1 MTSKERDLIQVI
13 GHLLD
18 AVKDLQ
24 ATCSSLNEMI
34 SERLPDLTASERDI
48 LKNDSRR
55 FVALAQESAR
65 NSDFFNLLAASVDR
79 LDEGVGEALLPGM
92 R

>member
-18 AVKDLQ
+18 AVKELQ
-24 ATCSSLNEMI
+24 GTCSSLNEMI
-34 SERLPDLTASERDI
+34 SERLPDLTASERDS
-48 LKNDSRR
+48 LKSDSRR
-55 FVALAQESAR
+55 YVALAQESAR

-79 LDEGVGEALLPGM
+79 IDGEVREALIPGI

>member
-24 ATCSSLNEMI
+24 TSCSSLNEMI
-34 SERLPDLTASERDI
+34 SERLPDLTPSERDT
-48 LKNDSRR
+48 LKKDSRR
-55 FVALAQESAR
+55 FVALSQESGR
-65 NSDFFNLLAASVDR
+65 NSDFFNLLTSSTHR
-79 LDEGVGEALLPGM
+79 IECEK
-92 R
+92 RH